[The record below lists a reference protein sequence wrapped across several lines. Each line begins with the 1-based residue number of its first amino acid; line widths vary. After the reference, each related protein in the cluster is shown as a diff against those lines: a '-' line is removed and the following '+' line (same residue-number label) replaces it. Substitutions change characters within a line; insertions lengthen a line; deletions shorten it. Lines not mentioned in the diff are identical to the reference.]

1 LLGRHIA
8 VDGVCQVLRGASP
21 CKSVAWR
28 F

>member
-1 LLGRHIA
+1 LLGRHAA